1 MILNI
6 FVIVVALIMFV
17 SAIIFLKHCYELHKQ
32 IKEIQKLIME
42 E

>member
-1 MILNI
+1 MIQKI
-6 FVIVVALIMFV
+6 FLIVVVLIMFV
-17 SAIIFLKHCYELHKQ
+17 SAIILLKHCYEIHKQ

>member
-1 MILNI
+1 MIQNI
-6 FVIVVALIMFV
+6 FLIIVFFIMFV

-32 IKEIQKLIME
+32 IKEIQKVIME